1 MKITIGESLTSNTP
15 FELDVQ
21 EHLINRG
28 LAILGKRGSG
38 KSYSSGKICEELLET
53 GQPIIVIDPMGEYAS
68 LKERYPII
76 VIGFGNPEYADVVGV
91 KVEDAG
97 KIARLTILNNQS
109 VIIDLKNATMKQKF
123 MFLSNFLSS
132 LYEVERTEKKPYVL
146 VLEEAHQ
153 LCPEKSMVRL
163 KDIKEYQN
171 KVLYWVYEIAS
182 TGRHLGLG
190 FILVARRTAEISK
203 SVLAQCELKFIFKVD
218 GVDLERLKA
227 YIPPEMLEKARNLA
241 VGECIVTGIE
251 SPDIVKILPR
261 KCTHK
266 GVTPKVKPVSSPAV
280 ENFVRTLLEAIS
292 TKKPMQLPVQ
302 RESRNHVKR
311 EIAKLEKRIKEL
323 ERENAQLR
331 ATIAKILEEMNSFM
345 EKISKIASEKA
356 RVHVPL
362 SRMELSGII
371 EYTGEG
377 PLITVPVDRL
387 SVKSAIAVLLYAV
400 YPKGLKLSEIYSLL
414 RKSMF
419 VTTKSSCAARLNE
432 LGKLGY
438 VLKEKRLYRLSLQ
451 GVKWVKDKL
460 LPSIKS
466 L

>member
-1 MKITIGESLTSNTP
+1 MKITIGKSLISNTP
-15 FELDVQ
+15 FKLDVQ

-38 KSYSSGKICEELLET
+38 KSYSSGKVCEELLEI
-53 GQPIIVIDPMGEYAS
+53 GQPIIVIDPMGEYVS
-68 LKERYPII
+68 LKERYPIT
-76 VIGFGNPEYADVVGV
+76 VIGFGNPEYADIAGI

-97 KIARLTILNNQS
+97 KIARLTVLNNQS
-109 VIIDLKNATMKQKF
+109 IIIDLKNATMKQKF

-132 LYEVERTEKKPYVL
+132 LYEVERTERKPYVL

-163 KDIKEYQN
+163 KEVKEYQN
-171 KVLYWVYEIAS
+171 KVLYWIYEIAS

-190 FILVARRTAEISK
+190 FILVARRTAEVSK

-218 GVDLERLKA
+218 GVDLERLKP
-227 YIPPEMLEKARNLA
+227 YIPSEMLEKARTLA
-241 VGECIVTGIE
+241 VGECIVIGLE
-251 SPDIVKILPR
+251 SPDVIKILPR

-266 GVTPKVKPVSSPAV
+266 GVTPKVKPISSPTI

-292 TKKPMQLPVQ
+292 TKEPVQ
-302 RESRNHVKR
+302 PPIQKKSGDHVKE
-311 EIAKLEKRIKEL
+311 EIAKLEKRMKEL
-323 ERENAQLR
+323 EKENAQLK

-345 EKISKIASEKA
+345 EKISKIASERA

-362 SRMELSGII
+362 SRMELSGIV
-371 EYTGEG
+371 EYTNEG
-377 PLITVPVDRL
+377 PLITVPVDKL
-387 SVKSAIAVLLYAV
+387 SVKSAIALLLYAV

-438 VLKEKRLYRLSLQ
+438 ILKEKHLYRLSLQ
-451 GVKWVKDKL
+451 GLKWVKDKL